1 VSRKVWSTAFRLCE
15 LVRLMIL
22 QRSYSA
28 NSQSLKAVDQ
38 TLRDTLQMVG

>member
-1 VSRKVWSTAFRLCE
+1 
-15 LVRLMIL
+15 L

-28 NSQSLKAVDQ
+28 NSQSLKAIDQ

>member
-1 VSRKVWSTAFRLCE
+1 
-15 LVRLMIL
+15 MIL

-38 TLRDTLQMVG
+38 TLRDTLQMVGWIFKILKQTLA